1 MRASHVISGRNGM
14 SAMWDQR
21 RGEECGPEVKGLGPS
36 AGARPDRQPSELTS
50 APSTILFGFPGH
62 GHDFHD
68 QAVAAL
74 TDETHYLLVPH
85 LHDVDSIHLGQISS

>member
-1 MRASHVISGRNGM
+1 MGCQQCGIREGERNVGLKLKGY
-14 SAMWDQR
+14 SQ
-21 RGEECGPEVKGLGPS
+21 GP
-36 AGARPDRQPSELTS
+36 GARPDRQQSELTS

-74 TDETHYLLVPH
+74 TDETHYLLVPN
-85 LHDVDSIHLGQISS
+85 LHDVHSIHLGQISS